1 MATDTMS
8 GTPDIVKARILVVD
22 DNPGTAATLARA
34 IARLSPNLD
43 VISATDGETALQQV
57 GDEPVDL
64 VITDMMMPGLNGLE
78 LIETLRKQ
86 AEVKPVHTI
95 LITAYDVPGLKE
107 SARRMK
113 VDETLIKP
121 VPPERI
127 CQIVRS
133 ALAQAQPAQA
143 ADGQAPEARQKFR
156 LLVADDNPSNLTLLA
171 RYLQQEEYELLT
183 TSNGIE
189 TLEKTRAELPDLI
202 LLDVNMPE
210 MDGFQVLEE
219 LRSDPATAHIPVII
233 VTAARLDPVDMQYAL
248 NLGADDYVM
257 KPFDRR
263 ELLARI
269 RTRLRVKEAEDII
282 RRRNREL
289 NLLPEIGRELSA
301 RLDVADLADVI
312 LRRTVET
319 LGALL
324 GHIFILNSTSSPY
337 HKEYRSSTITTAG
350 FTTQVPQLTAFLEH
364 FKETREGLIINDTNN
379 DHRWQV
385 FQDDPTRSVTL
396 VPLFGR
402 LELIGVLVLAHEKA
416 EYFNLEHLLLLQ
428 AIASQ
433 AAIAIENAQL
443 YAGIAQE
450 QQRLSAVLH
459 SVANAILLFDINGRL
474 LLMNPAGKRLFTDYD
489 AKLGLPLP
497 SGHGYDTLIELL
509 NQTCASAEPRF
520 GEIAWPDQRVF
531 AAQFTPSGK
540 GGCVVLLHDISHF
553 KALER
558 VKNEFISTA
567 SHDLKNPIATVLGF
581 SELLVKA
588 GPLNETQAGFAKR
601 ITSAAEHMNQLVQ
614 DLLDLAKVDM
624 EVEFKKELID
634 LNSLVSDTAD
644 EYQPQA
650 DAKKQTLSVEIA
662 QNQPSVEG
670 DPLRLRQALRNLVG
684 NAIKYTPA
692 EGSVTL
698 SVQCS
703 QTAVIVTVRDTG
715 YGIPPEDL
723 PFVFDRFYRVHNE
736 DVKDIDGNGLGLAI
750 VKYII
755 EQHDGQIDVE
765 SKPGK
770 GSCFSFALPL
780 FQPEQSVT
788 PVSGVMI

>member
-1 MATDTMS
+1 MATDTLS

-143 ADGQAPEARQKFR
+143 ADGQTPEARQKFR

-183 TSNGIE
+183 ASNGIE

-219 LRSDPATAHIPVII
+219 LRSDPVTAHIPVII

-301 RLDVADLADVI
+301 RLDIGELAETI
-312 LRRTVET
+312 LHRTVET
-319 LGALL
+319 LGAFMGQLILL
-324 GHIFILNSTSSPY
+324 DGSDTVHHTYQFKSDEASKLKPELPDLQPLIKQLNES
-337 HKEYRSSTITTAG
+337 RQG
-350 FTTQVPQLTAFLEH
+350 FV
-364 FKETREGLIINDTNN
+364 IDDTNK
-379 DHRWQV
+379 DLRWPLNNTESSMV
-385 FQDDPTRSVTL
+385 V
-396 VPLFGR
+396 VPIFGR
-402 LELIGVLVLAHEKA
+402 NELIGLLALTHEQVK
-416 EYFNLEHLLLLQ
+416 YFCQEHMLLLQ

-433 AAIAIENAQL
+433 SAIAIENA
-443 YAGIAQE
+443 
-450 QQRLSAVLH
+450 
-459 SVANAILLFDINGRL
+459 
-474 LLMNPAGKRLFTDYD
+474 RLFNRIENMQK
-489 AKLGLPLP
+489 KLTTNL
-497 SGHGYDTLIELL
+497 
-509 NQTCASAEPRF
+509 
-520 GEIAWPDQRVF
+520 
-531 AAQFTPSGK
+531 
-540 GGCVVLLHDISHF
+540 
-553 KALER
+553 
-558 VKNEFISTA
+558 
-567 SHDLKNPIATVLGF
+567 SHDMVKPINEIKQRCQSIGEVGQLNDNQKLYIKNI
-581 SELLVKA
+581 
-588 GPLNETQAGFAKR
+588 
-601 ITSAAEHMNQLVQ
+601 Q
-614 DLLDLAKVDM
+614 DSTEKL
-624 EVEFKKELID
+624 EE
-634 LNSLVSDTAD
+634 
-644 EYQPQA
+644 
-650 DAKKQTLSVEIA
+650 
-662 QNQPSVEG
+662 
-670 DPLRLRQALRNLVG
+670 
-684 NAIKYTPA
+684 
-692 EGSVTL
+692 
-698 SVQCS
+698 
-703 QTAVIVTVRDTG
+703 
-715 YGIPPEDL
+715 
-723 PFVFDRFYRVHNE
+723 
-736 DVKDIDGNGLGLAI
+736 
-750 VKYII
+750 
-755 EQHDGQIDVE
+755 QID
-765 SKPGK
+765 KLIAATK
-770 GSCFSFALPL
+770 
-780 FQPEQSVT
+780 
-788 PVSGVMI
+788 

>member
-1 MATDTMS
+1 MATDTLS
-8 GTPDIVKARILVVD
+8 VTPDIVKARILVVD

-34 IARLSPNLD
+34 IARLSPNLE

-143 ADGQAPEARQKFR
+143 ADGQTPEARQKFR

-183 TSNGIE
+183 ASNGLE

-269 RTRLRVKEAEDII
+269 RTRLRVKEAEDLI

-312 LRRTVET
+312 LRRTVEV
-319 LGALL
+319 LGAFA
-324 GHIFILNSTSSPY
+324 GHILLVDTQGGFSKTHLASSVKEDECAPELPDSATLLAQLN
-337 HKEYRSSTITTAG
+337 
-350 FTTQVPQLTAFLEH
+350 
-364 FKETREGLIINDTNN
+364 ETRQGILINDTRS
-379 DHRWQV
+379 DARWPAPPG
-385 FQDDPTRSVTL
+385 DSSRSIIIA
-396 VPLFGR
+396 PIFGR
-402 LELIGVLVLAHEKA
+402 SDLLGLLALAHERPG
-416 EYFNLEHLLLLQ
+416 YFSQEHTFLLQ

-433 AAIAIENAQL
+433 AAIAVENARL
-443 YAGIAQE
+443 FAHIKQE
-450 QQRLSAVLH
+450 QQCLQAVLQNMTDAVLIFDA
-459 SVANAILLFDINGRL
+459 SKKVSLANTAAKKLFGANPIEIGQPMQAGGKNNPLTGLLEKARAANAPQACQVN
-474 LLMNPAGKRLFTDYD
+474 
-489 AKLGLPLP
+489 
-497 SGHGYDTLIELL
+497 
-509 NQTCASAEPRF
+509 
-520 GEIAWPDQRVF
+520 WPDEHTVDLLI
-531 AAQFTPSGK
+531 TPIE
-540 GGCVVLLHDISHF
+540 GGYVATLHDISS
-553 KALER
+553 R
-558 VKNEFISTA
+558 
-567 SHDLKNPIATVLGF
+567 G
-581 SELLVKA
+581 
-588 GPLNETQAGFAKR
+588 
-601 ITSAAEHMNQLVQ
+601 
-614 DLLDLAKVDM
+614 
-624 EVEFKKELID
+624 
-634 LNSLVSDTAD
+634 
-644 EYQPQA
+644 
-650 DAKKQTLSVEIA
+650 
-662 QNQPSVEG
+662 
-670 DPLRLRQALRNLVG
+670 
-684 NAIKYTPA
+684 
-692 EGSVTL
+692 
-698 SVQCS
+698 
-703 QTAVIVTVRDTG
+703 
-715 YGIPPEDL
+715 
-723 PFVFDRFYRVHNE
+723 
-736 DVKDIDGNGLGLAI
+736 
-750 VKYII
+750 
-755 EQHDGQIDVE
+755 
-765 SKPGK
+765 
-770 GSCFSFALPL
+770 
-780 FQPEQSVT
+780 
-788 PVSGVMI
+788 

>member
-1 MATDTMS
+1 MRVGFISPANFSKLFPYITNCATKNIVENMYMATDTLS

-34 IARLSPNLD
+34 IARISPNLD
-43 VISATDGETALQQV
+43 VISATDGETALQRV

-78 LIETLRKQ
+78 LIEALRKR

-183 TSNGIE
+183 ASSGIE

-301 RLDVADLADVI
+301 RNTISDLADVI

-319 LGALL
+319 LGAFLGRLLLLEPQGVFSRTYIVPSGKRDEFAPESHDITPLLAQINETRQALVISDTRNDTRWLVSTGDPSRSMVITPIFGRFDLL
-324 GHIFILNSTSSPY
+324 GL
-337 HKEYRSSTITTAG
+337 
-350 FTTQVPQLTAFLEH
+350 
-364 FKETREGLIINDTNN
+364 
-379 DHRWQV
+379 
-385 FQDDPTRSVTL
+385 
-396 VPLFGR
+396 
-402 LELIGVLVLAHEKA
+402 LVLAHERPG
-416 EYFNLEHLLLLQ
+416 YFSDEHVFLLQ

-433 AAIAIENAQL
+433 VAVAIENVRLFATMK
-443 YAGIAQE
+443 QE
-450 QQRLSAVLH
+450 QQRLQAVMQNTKDAVLIFDAARKI
-459 SVANAILLFDINGRL
+459 SLVNDAAQKLFQNIEIEVEQPLQTGAKDNPLVGLFEKAQIANAPQACLVN
-474 LLMNPAGKRLFTDYD
+474 
-489 AKLGLPLP
+489 
-497 SGHGYDTLIELL
+497 
-509 NQTCASAEPRF
+509 
-520 GEIAWPDQRVF
+520 WPDKRTVNLLV
-531 AAQFTPSGK
+531 TPIEDGY
-540 GGCVVLLHDISHF
+540 VATVQDISS
-553 KALER
+553 R
-558 VKNEFISTA
+558 
-567 SHDLKNPIATVLGF
+567 G
-581 SELLVKA
+581 
-588 GPLNETQAGFAKR
+588 
-601 ITSAAEHMNQLVQ
+601 
-614 DLLDLAKVDM
+614 
-624 EVEFKKELID
+624 
-634 LNSLVSDTAD
+634 
-644 EYQPQA
+644 
-650 DAKKQTLSVEIA
+650 
-662 QNQPSVEG
+662 
-670 DPLRLRQALRNLVG
+670 
-684 NAIKYTPA
+684 
-692 EGSVTL
+692 
-698 SVQCS
+698 
-703 QTAVIVTVRDTG
+703 
-715 YGIPPEDL
+715 
-723 PFVFDRFYRVHNE
+723 
-736 DVKDIDGNGLGLAI
+736 
-750 VKYII
+750 
-755 EQHDGQIDVE
+755 
-765 SKPGK
+765 
-770 GSCFSFALPL
+770 
-780 FQPEQSVT
+780 
-788 PVSGVMI
+788 